1 MILTSASLQ
10 KWVVEEGDMAR
21 QLYEADLSEM
31 IKVSHHYVHHMKL
44 LYDIHLSI
52 YIISAFYQ
60 PTTYL

>member
-31 IKVSHHYVHHMKL
+31 IKVRHFYVHHMKIF
-44 LYDIHLSI
+44 YDIHLSSI
-52 YIISAFYQ
+52 YIQGGPKKS
-60 PTTYL
+60 L